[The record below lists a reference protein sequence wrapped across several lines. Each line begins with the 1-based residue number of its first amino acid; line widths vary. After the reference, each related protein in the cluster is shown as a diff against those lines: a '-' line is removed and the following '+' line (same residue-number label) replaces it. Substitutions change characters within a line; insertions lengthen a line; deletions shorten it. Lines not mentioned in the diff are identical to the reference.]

1 MFLMC
6 FRANKYTNQMLCF
19 LTVYV
24 CVFLFG
30 CGFRGWSFC
39 CFCFVLCWMGG
50 FFSCFCYLVRAGAR
64 FLCVQFAFGCSL
76 VWFWTHWRT
85 ARTAAACRFCAHD
98 PAASEVNIRG
108 EYEYVSIQI

>member
-1 MFLMC
+1 MALPILVMMYVYFCLVVGSVVGLFAVSVFFAVLDGWFFQLFL
-6 FRANKYTNQMLCF
+6 L
-19 LTVYV
+19 
-24 CVFLFG
+24 
-30 CGFRGWSFC
+30 
-39 CFCFVLCWMGG
+39 
-50 FFSCFCYLVRAGAR
+50 LVRAGAR

-108 EYEYVSIQI
+108 EWSDGKLSKFKIDKI